1 MAGWHTRARTSFRKA
16 RKPQST
22 VQGFGDTW
30 SLERAIHVELMVPAH
45 LGYGVARRMLEQSG
59 DDLPRLVC
67 AAEKSEARRAVAKRA
82 RDIGAL
88 AKDARR
94 PIHDFFMIAHAKIG
108 NRVGHT
114 PCVYRKPYPS

>member
-1 MAGWHTRARTSFRKA
+1 
-16 RKPQST
+16 
-22 VQGFGDTW
+22 
-30 SLERAIHVELMVPAH
+30 MVPAH

-59 DDLPRLVC
+59 DDLPRLIC

-94 PIHDFFMIAHAKIG
+94 PIQDFFMIAHTKIG
-108 NRVGHT
+108 NRVSHT
-114 PCVYRKPYPS
+114 PTPARVFTAPKCRATPAKRTAGIARAVSMLACMGS